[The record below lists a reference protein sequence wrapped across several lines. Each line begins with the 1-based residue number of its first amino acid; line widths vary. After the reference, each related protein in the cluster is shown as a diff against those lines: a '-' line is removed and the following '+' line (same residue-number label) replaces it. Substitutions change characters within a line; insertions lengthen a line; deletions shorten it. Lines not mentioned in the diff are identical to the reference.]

1 MLKLKG
7 LFTSFNELSEAPE
20 GALLVADNIE
30 LLKDSIAEPRRGFAR
45 VTGAFGTSTHRAAK
59 IWYYQDKLFAHHGVL
74 GTPTTVSYLNSGTWT
89 SVGTYSAPADVNIR
103 TLEANEN
110 LYFSTSTGVR
120 KLDVFSGTAA
130 LSGAYKALDIS
141 LSTSASAST
150 WLASGDTT
158 AYRCVWGYKDA
169 NNNLILGAPSQRAEY
184 TASGAERAVD
194 VRATIPSGV
203 TTDWFIQLYRA
214 AAVTSSTPSDEM
226 GLVYETNPTSGDISN
241 GYIDITDIVPD
252 SLRGATIYTAASQQ
266 GLAAQ
271 NERPPLAKDM
281 AVFRDSVFYANTT
294 SKHRYFLT
302 LLSVGGSN
310 GIAADDTVTI
320 GGVAYTAKASETIAS
335 AQFAVTTSGSASQNI
350 RDTAESLIRVINRHT
365 SSTVYAYY
373 LSGPDDLP
381 GKILLEE
388 RGIGGNS
395 FAVISSRA
403 TCWNPSLPSSGTSES
418 STNDRFK
425 NGLFWSK
432 PNQPEAVPLVN
443 FVEVGDKN
451 DPILRVIPL
460 RDALYIFKEKA
471 GIYRLTGFYPNF
483 TVELLDSSAR
493 LIGHET
499 PAILNNQ
506 IYCLTDQGVTVVSD
520 TTKIISRPIEQ
531 TILELYGEDLDL
543 VKEISFGV
551 AYETDRKYYLFL
563 PGASTDTAPVQ
574 AFVYNSF
581 TNSWVRHVLNKTCGV
596 VQNNKLYLGDASSA
610 YVNEER
616 KTYTYT
622 DYVDYGFSTTITGVS
637 GKVVTV
643 NSGADNIAVGDIL
656 FQSASISAEVT
667 AVNTT
672 TSEVTVDIEPGFT
685 AAAADVLKAI
695 DCKIKWVPVTS
706 GNPGKT
712 QQYHTVTALFKSDFR
727 GSADLVF
734 SSDLSR
740 FDETVEI
747 SGAAGGEWGRF
758 PWGERPWGGARL
770 KRPVR
775 QWVPRDKQR
784 CSQLTVSFEHAV
796 GYSQWE
802 LQGLTVFGSEG
813 SDRVAR

>member
-45 VTGAFGTSTHRAAK
+45 VTGAFSNGTHRAAK
-59 IWYYQDKLFAHHGVL
+59 NWFYQDKQFAHHGAL
-74 GTPTTVSYLNSGTWT
+74 GSPTTVSYLNAGAWT
-89 SVGTYSAPADVNIR
+89 SVGTFAAPSGVNIR
-103 TLEANEN
+103 TLEASEN
-110 LYFSTSTGVR
+110 LYFSTATGIQ
-120 KLDVFSGTAA
+120 KLDAYNSTVTLA
-130 LSGAYKALDIS
+130 GAYKALDVS

-150 WLASGDTT
+150 WLAAGDTT
-158 AYRCVWGYKDA
+158 AYRVVWGYKDA
-169 NNNLILGAPSQRAEY
+169 NDNLILGAPSQRAEY
-184 TASGAERAVD
+184 TASGATRAVD
-194 VRATIPSGV
+194 VRATIPAGV
-203 TTDWFIQLYRA
+203 TSSWFIQVYRA
-214 AAVTSSTPSDEM
+214 KAVTGATPSDEM
-226 GLVYETNPTSGDISN
+226 GLVFETNPTAGDITN
-241 GYIDITDIVPD
+241 GYIDIVDIVPD

-266 GLAAQ
+266 GLAFQ

-281 AVFRDSVFYANTT
+281 AVFRDSAFYANIT
-294 SKHRYFLT
+294 SKNRYFLT
-302 LLSVGGSN
+302 LLSVGGSA
-310 GIAADDTVTI
+310 GIANDDTITI
-320 GGVAYTAKASETIAS
+320 GGIAYTGKGTENI
-335 AQFAVTTSGSASQNI
+335 GSAHFLVGSTGTAAQKI
-350 RDTAESLIRVINRHT
+350 KDTAESLIRVINRHT

-373 LSGPDDLP
+373 ISGVDDLP

-388 RGIGGNS
+388 RGIGGAS

-403 TCWNPSLPSSGTSES
+403 TCWNPSLPSSGTTES

-432 PNQPEAVPLVN
+432 PNQPESVPLGN
-443 FVEVGDKN
+443 FVEIGDKN
-451 DPILRVIPL
+451 DEILRIIPL
-460 RDALYIFKEKA
+460 RDALYIFKERS
-471 GIYRLTGFYPNF
+471 GIYRLTGYYPNF

-493 LIGHET
+493 LIGSET

-506 IYCLTDQGVTVVSD
+506 IYCLSDQGVTVVSD
-520 TTKIISRPIEQ
+520 STKIISRPIEQ
-531 TILELYGEDLDL
+531 TLLEAFGADLDL
-543 VKEISFGV
+543 VKSISFGIS
-551 AYETDRKYYLFL
+551 YETDRKYYLFL
-563 PGASTDTAPVQ
+563 PNSSADTAPPQ

-596 VQNNKLYLGDASSA
+596 VHNNKLYLGDAASA
-610 YVNEER
+610 YMNEER
-616 KTYTYT
+616 KSYTFT
-622 DYVDYGFSTTITGVS
+622 DYVDYGFATTITAVS
-637 GKVVTV
+637 GNIVTV
-643 NSGADNIAVGDIL
+643 SSGADNISVGDVL
-656 FQSASISAEVT
+656 FQTSERSAEVT
-667 AVNTT
+667 AVNPL
-672 TSEVTVDIEPGFT
+672 TSEITVAVDPGYT
-685 AAAADVLKAI
+685 IAAADVLKAI

-706 GNPGKT
+706 DNPGIT

-727 GSADLVF
+727 GTADLVF
-734 SSDLSR
+734 SSDISR
-740 FDETVEI
+740 YDESVTI
-747 SGAAGGEWGRF
+747 SGAGGGEWGRF

-802 LQGLTVFGSEG
+802 LQGLTVFGTAG